1 MSKLTKEQQEAIRLL
16 RKEGADFTAG
26 AAERFWRDG
35 RKYYLDKRAGV
46 SKATRAAF
54 NKANRQAGR

>member
-1 MSKLTKEQQEAIRLL
+1 MAELTKDQKQAIKLL
-16 RKEGADFTAG
+16 RQEGADFTAG

-35 RKYYLDKRAGV
+35 RKYYLDSRAGV

-54 NKANRQAGR
+54 KKANKQAGR